1 MIRKVLLLTFV
12 QIILLW
18 LPAKTQPMSV
28 QYYNMG
34 QEAILQGD
42 LLNAEAQFT
51 RAIELNE
58 NYADAY
64 AQRGWV
70 RWFSNR
76 AGLALKDYNKAI
88 ELNPNDAKSFNNR
101 GNIYYA
107 ETNAGHNLNKK
118 KYLD

>member
-1 MIRKVLLLTFV
+1 M
-12 QIILLW
+12 LLW
-18 LPAKTQPMSV
+18 IPAMTQPMSV

-34 QEAILQGD
+34 QESILQGD

-76 AGLALKDYNKAI
+76 AGLALN
-88 ELNPNDAKSFNNR
+88 
-101 GNIYYA
+101 
-107 ETNAGHNLNKK
+107 
-118 KYLD
+118 